1 MTAQAIQAEFDHPV
15 IVREVAEP
23 MGSAPVGLVEMPDGA
38 FCVVELDISG
48 FVPLKEDFT
57 IDEAEEALA
66 HFNDRVGDL
75 ANRKDWAREAI
86 VDEMIGR
93 LMSDDIADRM
103 ACPQKALVDA
113 E

>member
-1 MTAQAIQAEFDHPV
+1 MTAQAIQAEFDHEV
-15 IVREVAEP
+15 IVHEVAEP

-38 FCVVELDISG
+38 FCVIELDISG
-48 FVPLKEDFT
+48 FAPLKEDFT

-93 LMSDDIADRM
+93 LMREDTADHT
-103 ACPQKALVDA
+103 AHHKNCLADA